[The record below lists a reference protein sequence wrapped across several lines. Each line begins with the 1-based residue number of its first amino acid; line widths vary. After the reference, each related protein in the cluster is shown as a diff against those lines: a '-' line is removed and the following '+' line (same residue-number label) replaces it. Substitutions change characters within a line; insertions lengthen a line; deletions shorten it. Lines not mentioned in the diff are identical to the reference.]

1 MNKSD
6 QESTKSDPEDV
17 SDTVTK
23 KPKKRPKKNKTEN
36 KEDEPKAD
44 YKIEKTFRSNMFI
57 ATIIDCDEWRNDLM
71 QTMESNECG
80 LMRTKKALIIRDL
93 KESNSETFSSWTK
106 LVNSM
111 LNDFLSHFKME
122 VFTYEKSEKE
132 HLESFIKKI
141 NTFNSI
147 VTQLHYIR
155 KEHEK
160 KIYLVGSR
168 QIIEDFLSINSG
180 DSFINSIKQNENNL
194 IYNLIDDKLAVF
206 KEIAIPDEKPF
217 EFYPLIYSTIPFLK
231 TKFNLADFNV
241 DRKDKLVILTG
252 TKENVELAAKVLVD
266 SFEKTRNS
274 LLLKLNLD
282 LNKCKN
288 LQNLIKESLKE
299 LVSVYL
305 FKLNLKN
312 DDVTKSCEI
321 FITYFS
327 NCPELNSK
335 GNHVYNAVKDIF
347 SNMLNCAEVEFKN
360 QVKNFLLTSKWK
372 NFEQAHL
379 NKTICGNSLLHYVS
393 DEESNEANKMVLFGR
408 KDLVDSAKNLI
419 NEFINK
425 NQLIA
430 KTIRLSENDVSL
442 I

>member
-6 QESTKSDPEDV
+6 QESTKSDPEE

-23 KPKKRPKKNKTEN
+23 KPQKRSKKNKNEN
-36 KEDEPKAD
+36 KEFESKAE

-57 ATIIDCDEWRNDLM
+57 ATITDCDEWRNDLM

-122 VFTYEKSEKE
+122 VFTYEKSDKE

-147 VTQLHYIR
+147 VTQLHHIR

-168 QIIEDFLSINSG
+168 QIIEDFLSINSA

-194 IYNLIDDKLAVF
+194 IDDKLVVF

-241 DRKDKLVILTG
+241 DRKDKLIILTG
-252 TKENVELAAKVLVD
+252 TKENVELAARVLVD

-312 DDVTKSCEI
+312 DDETKSCEI

-335 GNHVYNAVKDIF
+335 GNHVYNAVKDVF
-347 SNMLNCAEVEFKN
+347 TNVLNYAEVEFKN

-393 DEESNEANKMVLFGR
+393 DDESIEANKIVLFGR

-419 NEFINK
+419 NEFISK
-425 NQLIA
+425 NQLIT
-430 KTIRLSENDVSL
+430 KTIRLGENDVSL
-442 I
+442 VWISV